1 VYPGPR
7 MIARRADQPTP
18 FRRARRGIDDSYT
31 LGLLGWNRSG
41 MHTKDVTRKNYKAV
55 CADPGFE
62 GSHPERQILFTIKTI
77 IRDDGPFTRDL
88 GLPDDGEVDS

>member
-1 VYPGPR
+1 
-7 MIARRADQPTP
+7 
-18 FRRARRGIDDSYT
+18 
-31 LGLLGWNRSG
+31 